1 MAEYKDIHGTTIRN
15 SAGNLAGAKTGELF
29 FDSTN
34 LDFKYQFPN
43 VTPAGSWRTGGNLNT
58 GRANSAGAAA
68 NSTAALV
75 SGGAPNVAIT
85 ESWNGSSWTEVN
97 DLNTGRDYLAG
108 TGTST
113 SALDWGGHPSVAITE
128 SWNGS
133 NWTEVADLNQAR
145 GQLAGCGI
153 SNTSALAFGGNSP
166 LTGETES

>member
-43 VTPAGSWRTGGNLNT
+43 LTTAGSWRTGGNLNT

-113 SALDWGGHPSVAITE
+113 SALDWG
-128 SWNGS
+128 
-133 NWTEVADLNQAR
+133 
-145 GQLAGCGI
+145 
-153 SNTSALAFGGNSP
+153 
-166 LTGETES
+166 